1 MSERKP
7 HIVGVGNAL
16 VDVVVSVE
24 PEVIAR
30 HGLTHGGMHLVEADA
45 AHALFEEVGPGVRQ
59 SGGSVANS
67 IAHLADLGLPG
78 TYLGKTA
85 GDDLGRTFAEEM
97 GAMGIT
103 APVPAADAADGPG
116 TGRCVVLVTPDGERT
131 MSTHLGA
138 AQALAPSDIQAAMP
152 EACDILF
159 VEGYVWDAPQ
169 GAAVIETAAQQARAA
184 GARIALTP
192 SDAGCVERNRD
203 VMLNFISQHADILI
217 GNHVE
222 IGALAGQ
229 TETSAALDW
238 ALCQVGIAAVTEH
251 DKGSLVADESGRQHV
266 EAVPIAKVVDTTGA
280 GDAYASGFLGGLAQG
295 KTVAEAGRMGAELAA
310 RVLGH
315 YGARDGAAA
324 RAISLPAA

>member
-1 MSERKP
+1 MTENTP

-16 VDVVVSVE
+16 VDVVAAVA

-30 HGLTHGGMHLVEADA
+30 HGLDVGGMHLVDAQA

-67 IAHLADLGLPG
+67 IAHLADLGLAG

-85 GDDLGRTFAEEM
+85 ADDLGRTFAEEM
-97 GAMGIT
+97 AQMGIT
-103 APVPAADAADGPG
+103 APIAPAPEGGEG

-138 AQALAPSDIQAAMP
+138 AVTLKPSDLADAMP
-152 EACDILF
+152 ARFDMLF
-159 VEGYVWDAPQ
+159 VEGYLWDAPH
-169 GAAVIETAAQQARAA
+169 GAAVIETAAQAAHAA
-184 GARIALTP
+184 GAKVAVTP
-192 SDAGCVERNRD
+192 SDAGCVERNRG
-203 VMLNFISQHADILI
+203 VMLNFIAQHADILI

-229 TETSAALDW
+229 TDTAAAMDW
-238 ALCQVGIAAVTEH
+238 AMAQVGIAAVTEH
-251 DKGSLVADESGRQHV
+251 EKGSLVADATERHHV
-266 EAVPIAKVVDTTGA
+266 AAAPVAKVLDTTGA

-295 KTVAEAGRMGAELAA
+295 KSVAEAGRMGADLAA

-324 RAISLPAA
+324 RAIALPAA